1 MSLNG
6 LQDTSS
12 SLDGRVEEI
21 LFGILDIEME
31 GRRSMKDVIEGR
43 VRLDGLVN
51 LVSTAANTLN

>member
-43 VRLDGLVN
+43 VRLDGLGN